1 MQRASTTSLA
11 THNVTNTSTEG
22 LMLPGMGMVNVG
34 NAGVGGAGGAGG
46 GGIEHMGIGKHPLGP
61 GLVALQ
67 QRAAM
72 NAVVGGGM
80 GHMSGIA
87 GATGN
92 GGIDMGGV
100 GIGGGQGFMLDDGRP
115 PPPPHSSLLHNMPGK
130 W

>member
-1 MQRASTTSLA
+1 
-11 THNVTNTSTEG
+11 
-22 LMLPGMGMVNVG
+22 MLPGMGMVNVG
-34 NAGVGGAGGAGG
+34 NVGSCGAGSTG
-46 GGIEHMGIGKHPLGP
+46 EHMGVGKHPLGP

-72 NAVVGGGM
+72 NAAGGGGMSMVGGHGGGGGM
-80 GHMSGIA
+80 GHLSGIA

-100 GIGGGQGFMLDDGRP
+100 GHAPGQGYMLDDGRP